1 MVNLSYQ
8 FYINFYIFCIIRHF
22 SHFYRAII
30 VLVAQ
35 MKKEVFIMLLNGAL
49 VGDIRIS
56 VYKTPDNKIFFYV
69 NADNKD
75 VLPVVYVIEDTLS
88 YY

>member
-1 MVNLSYQ
+1 M
-8 FYINFYIFCIIRHF
+8 IF
-22 SHFYRAII
+22 
-30 VLVAQ
+30 VAQ

>member
-1 MVNLSYQ
+1 
-8 FYINFYIFCIIRHF
+8 
-22 SHFYRAII
+22 
-30 VLVAQ
+30 
-35 MKKEVFIMLLNGAL
+35 MLLNGAL

-56 VYKTPDNKIFFYV
+56 VYETPDNKIFFYV